1 MDICQV
7 WNVFDKQQ
15 VQQLINFFIFSTDL
29 PTSGPVINGEE
40 KQYQIGDIL
49 SLNCTSGKSQPK
61 SILTYYINDEQVST
75 DFGVLSGKLHERSKM
90 EPPRQDSNI

>member
-1 MDICQV
+1 
-7 WNVFDKQQ
+7 
-15 VQQLINFFIFSTDL
+15 L

-61 SILTYYINDEQVST
+61 SILTWYINDEQVSEN
-75 DFGVLSGKLHERSKM
+75 LSNDKEMMKRSHERGKLGRAKE
-90 EPPRQDSNI
+90 I